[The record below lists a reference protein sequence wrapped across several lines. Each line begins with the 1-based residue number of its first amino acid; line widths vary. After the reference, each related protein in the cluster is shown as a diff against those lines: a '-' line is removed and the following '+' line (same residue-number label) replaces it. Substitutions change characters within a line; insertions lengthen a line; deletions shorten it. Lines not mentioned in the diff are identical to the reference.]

1 MLRDVPPSRVAVTPY
16 NGCWSASNDNE
27 HLAKRQSALNTASLT
42 WRGEPVFSRYNG
54 PTTPCFRRGDEIW
67 LNLDQAL

>member
-27 HLAKRQSALNTASLT
+27 HLAKRQSALNTASVA
-42 WRGEPVFSRYNG
+42 WHGEPVFSRYNG
-54 PTTPCFRRGDEIW
+54 PTTPWCTRRNEIW
-67 LNLDQAL
+67 LHLDQAL